1 MLNRFFN
8 ERNIGR
14 ISLINMIA
22 IIMVL
27 TLAMIAFIVRQTN
40 SEFESERA
48 LLVKNFIETK
58 KQNLKNE
65 VFRLVDFATYNTD
78 QTRDT
83 MKRNIQERVND
94 AILIANEYYK
104 DLRKI
109 MPAKEA
115 VKDLNTFFSLYRWDK
130 GRGHIYVIDGR
141 GRVVYHPDY
150 KPGTNLYSMRTPFG
164 TTPIQAEIKTASENK
179 KGGFVEN
186 MMPEKNG
193 SQKFVHR
200 ISFVRKLGINN
211 WYIGSSFDEEQLAGV
226 IKAKMS
232 ERINTVHFDHDG
244 HYFIMDT
251 EGRGIKL
258 PGNKGLEGKNI
269 TDISDSSG
277 VYYYKNLLSYAL
289 QKNDLF
295 VFHKQ
300 KYRDWNKTSQVI
312 SYCRLYEQW
321 NWLLCGS
328 VTMNDLTPLIN
339 AKNKALKR
347 KLSDNKQYALVLFL
361 IAAVVAAGVSYIF
374 SVNIQ
379 KIFSRYKI
387 DIENRNREL
396 EELNLELTNQLY
408 TDHLTGL
415 PNRNKLVNDLN
426 NVETP
431 ILILLNIDSFKKIN
445 ETYGFIIGDFVLIDV
460 GERIASFESKYE
472 TQTYKFHGNEYAIL
486 MDRVM
491 TDQEL
496 KNYMQEL
503 TEYLD
508 FSVKYEELEIEIDI
522 SVTAGVSAEKV
533 NIFEKA
539 GMALRY
545 ADRKKLPYRLYD
557 NSIDIVDEYE
567 NDIRWTKI
575 VKRALNE
582 NSLVPYFQP
591 IANSQSGEVEKF
603 ECLLRLID
611 NEEVIT
617 PFQFLDI
624 IKKTKLYQHITKRI
638 ITKSFETF
646 ADNDYMFSI
655 NLSIE
660 DIMDESTSRFI
671 LDMLKTSGIAN
682 RVIFELLESEGIE
695 RFDVV
700 NEFIRNIKRTGAMVA
715 IDDFGSGYSNFVYL
729 SELQVD
735 IIKIDGSLIKNIDK
749 DAQAQIIVATIIK
762 FANQLNIK
770 TVAEFVHSESVKQK
784 VIEMGIDYI
793 QGYYV
798 GKPISSISDYVI

>member
-1 MLNRFFN
+1 MLNKLFN
-8 ERNIGR
+8 EKNIGR
-14 ISLINMIA
+14 ISLVNMIA
-22 IIMVL
+22 IILVL

-65 VFRLVDFATYNTD
+65 VARLFDFATYNTT
-78 QTRDT
+78 QTRNG
-83 MKRNIQERVND
+83 MKLTLQERVN
-94 AILIANEYYK
+94 
-104 DLRKI
+104 
-109 MPAKEA
+109 EA
-115 VKDLNTFFSLYRWDK
+115 VIMTSNFHSQISKTEPHGEIDK
-130 GRGHIYVIDGR
+130 HLIQFISMYKWEGGNGFLYVIDKKGN
-141 GRVVYHPDY
+141 VIYHPDY
-150 KPGTNLYSMRTPFG
+150 KAGTNLYEMKTPFG
-164 TTPIQAEIKTASENK
+164 TLPIQEEINTAFDN
-179 KGGFVEN
+179 GGGYVEN
-186 MMPEKNG
+186 MMPEKQG
-193 SQKFVHR
+193 SQRFVQR
-200 ISFVRKLGINN
+200 VSYVKALGIHD
-211 WYIGSSFDEEQLAGV
+211 WYIGSSFDEDQLSNI
-226 IKAKMS
+226 IKSKIVH
-232 ERINTVHFDHDG
+232 RIDTVQFDNGG
-244 HYFIMDT
+244 HYFIFTTD
-251 EGRGIKL
+251 GKGVKL
-258 PGNKGLEGKNI
+258 PGNSSLEGKSI
-269 TDISDSSG
+269 TEESDSSG

-295 VFHKQ
+295 VFHRQ
-300 KYRDWNKTSQVI
+300 NYTDWNKVNQVI

-321 NWLLCGS
+321 NWLMCGS
-328 VTMNDLTPLIN
+328 VGMNDLTPLIN
-339 AKNKALKR
+339 AKNDALKR
-347 KLSDNKQYALVLFL
+347 KLTDNKQYALVLFL
-361 IAAVVAAGVSYIF
+361 IAAFIASGVSYIF
-374 SVNIQ
+374 SVNIT
-379 KIFSRYKI
+379 KIFSRYKS

-396 EELNLELTNQLY
+396 EELNIELTNQLY

-426 NVETP
+426 NVDNP

-460 GERIASFESKYE
+460 GERVASFDNKLDMK
-472 TQTYKFHGNEYAIL
+472 TYKFHGNEYAIL
-486 MDRVM
+486 IDRDMDPA
-491 TDQEL
+491 DL
-496 KNYMQEL
+496 KTFMQDL

-522 SVTAGVSAEKV
+522 SVTAGVSAEKG
-533 NIFEKA
+533 NIFEKS
-539 GMALRY
+539 GMALRH
-545 ADRKKLPYRLYD
+545 ADKKKLPYKIYD
-557 NSIDIVDEYE
+557 STIDIVDEYE

-582 NSLVPYFQP
+582 NTLVPYFQP
-591 IANSQSGEVEKF
+591 IANSQSGAIEKF

-611 NEEVIT
+611 NNEVIT

-646 ADNDYMFSI
+646 ADNDFMFSI

-671 LDMLKTSGIAN
+671 LDMLRTSGIAN

-695 RFDVV
+695 SFDVV
-700 NEFIRNIKRTGAMVA
+700 NDFIKNIKRTGAMVA

-749 DAQAQIIVATIIK
+749 DTQAQIIVGTIIK

-793 QGYYV
+793 QGYHV
-798 GKPISSISDYVI
+798 GKPISNIQDYVI